1 MNKKVFNRLLKK
13 TEYDRSALS
22 EIYEYYYPRIKIH
35 IKRKFGKLV
44 DSEDITEEVFLKLLN
59 YRYTEPIKFP
69 TAWLYKIAENIAIN
83 NLSAKKI
90 TVELTENISY
100 DIIDEVI
107 TDMGVKEAILS
118 LDELSRKVVY
128 LHIWEDYTYTELAPL
143 LGLSEPNARII
154 AHRAYKK
161 IKKFL

>member
-13 TEYDRSALS
+13 TEYDRSALA

-107 TDMGVKEAILS
+107 TDMGVKEALLS

>member
-1 MNKKVFNRLLKK
+1 MNAKAFNRLLKK
-13 TEYDRSALS
+13 TEYNRSALS
-22 EIYEYYYPRIKIH
+22 AIYEYYYPKIKIH
-35 IKRKFGKLV
+35 IKRKFGELV
-44 DSEDITEEVFLKLLN
+44 DSEDITQEVFLKLLN
-59 YRYTEPIKFP
+59 YKYTEPIKFP

-83 NLSAKKI
+83 NLAAQKI

-107 TDMGVKEAILS
+107 TDMGVKEALLS
-118 LDELSRKVVY
+118 LDEPSRKVIY
-128 LHIWEDYTYTELAPL
+128 LHIWEGYTYEELAPL
-143 LGLSEPNARII
+143 LGIAESNARVV

>member
-22 EIYEYYYPRIKIH
+22 EMYEYYYPRIKIH

-107 TDMGVKEAILS
+107 TDMGVKEALLS

-128 LHIWEDYTYTELAPL
+128 LHIWEDYTYTELALL